1 MVETGSG
8 DHALEL
14 AARLGAKWVY
24 NITISPIQSFENVLK
39 CLQAN
44 VTDFLGSEWEISC
57 IKAQYN

>member
-24 NITISPIQSFENVLK
+24 NITISPIQSFENVLNAFK
-39 CLQAN
+39 LMLPIPWGVNGKFHA
-44 VTDFLGSEWEISC
+44 
-57 IKAQYN
+57 